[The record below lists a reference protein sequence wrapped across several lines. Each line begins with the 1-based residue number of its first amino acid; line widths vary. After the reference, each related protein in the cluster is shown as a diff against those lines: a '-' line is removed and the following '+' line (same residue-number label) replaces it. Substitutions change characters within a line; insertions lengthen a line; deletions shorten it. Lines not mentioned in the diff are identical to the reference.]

1 MDTIIRNARI
11 EDGVDQPAFDIGIEA
26 GRIAAIE
33 PNLAADGE
41 ELDAGGR
48 LVTPGFIETH
58 IHLDKS
64 CILDRCKSEK
74 GDLEEAIEQVAA
86 AKTAFSPDDVRGR
99 AIKTLE
105 KCILNGTTHM
115 RTQLE
120 VDPGIGLRGFEGV
133 LSLVEDYRWAIDIEI
148 CVFPQEGLLNNP
160 GTDELMVEALKR
172 RQSRGRSPLYRH

>member
-11 EDGVDQPAFDIGIEA
+11 KDGEDQSTVDIGIGA

-33 PNLAADGE
+33 PSLAADGE
-41 ELDAGGR
+41 EIDAGGR
-48 LVTPGFIETH
+48 FVSPGFIETH

-64 CILDRCKSEK
+64 CILDRTWSEK
-74 GDLEEAIEQVAA
+74 GDLGSAIKRVA
-86 AKTAFSPDDVRGR
+86 KVKSTFTPEDVRAR

-120 VDPGIGLRGFEGV
+120 EYVYEVVVRYDDGRFTRIETSDISE
-133 LSLVEDYRWAIDIEI
+133 LSLGATVRVYQNRIE
-148 CVFPQEGLLNNP
+148 LY
-160 GTDELMVEALKR
+160 D
-172 RQSRGRSPLYRH
+172 RQ